1 MTGSG
6 YTARPER
13 IRRHA
18 RVSAGEAEQVRAVLR
33 DVQEAF
39 ARAGR
44 PMGDDQYGAEMEKK
58 YPVMRDGV
66 IAAFQSYVDEL
77 EGVGGGLRVTAA
89 AYEAVEDPGV

>member
-1 MTGSG
+1 VTGSG
-6 YTARPER
+6 YTARPEG

-33 DVQEAF
+33 DVREAF

-66 IAAFQSYVDEL
+66 IAAILAYADEL

-89 AYEAVEDPGV
+89 TYEAVEDPGV